1 MSRTYRIYNKRPI
14 MGGPGFQGWISS
26 NRYTCEDLRY
36 LSKDWAYWCGP
47 WIGYDPHRQFSRMR
61 GWKDRRF
68 RSRRRQ
74 AWKVDLL
81 RESQEYIGFA
91 DSDIDWIKWYYS

>member
-14 MGGPGFQGWISS
+14 IGGPGFQGWISS
-26 NRYTCEDLRY
+26 NKLRGSDISACGWPWY
-36 LSKDWAYWCGP
+36 DSFGP

-61 GWKDRRF
+61 GWKDWRI

-74 AWKVDLL
+74 AWK
-81 RESQEYIGFA
+81 QEVRSICQVYL
-91 DSDIDWIKWYYS
+91 